1 MKIKLSF
8 LLCLT
13 SMFLLSACGNGDENN
28 SSLFSNYSSEVLETY
43 CAVKGAVQTKN
54 SDTDLVYIE
63 CSQNIDTSMEYSFTR
78 IKGDIKIYYHSPD
91 GTDYLLEDTSEE
103 KGSLVD
109 GTCDFSLERG
119 LGKIYFTGT
128 DSSFEFSITIHVHE
142 ENIRY
147 FDAKSPQENCDKEQE
162 YEEYEQQLEEKYGNG
177 IRPDT

>member
-63 CSQNIDTSMEYSFTR
+63 CSQNIDTSMEYSFNPQQR
-78 IKGDIKIYYHSPD
+78 RHKN
-91 GTDYLLEDTSEE
+91 LLSFAGRNRLSAGRHLRRERF
-103 KGSLVD
+103 
-109 GTCDFSLERG
+109 FS
-119 LGKIYFTGT
+119 
-128 DSSFEFSITIHVHE
+128 
-142 ENIRY
+142 
-147 FDAKSPQENCDKEQE
+147 
-162 YEEYEQQLEEKYGNG
+162 
-177 IRPDT
+177 